1 MAENFPNQKKA
12 TDMQG
17 IPNNMNQNRSHKDK
31 HLYEHRYMEYRKIAL
46 MNLFEGQQQTCR
58 HREQTYGHG
67 WCGEEGEGETDAES
81 STVAHIHYHM

>member
-1 MAENFPNQKKA
+1 
-12 TDMQG
+12 
-17 IPNNMNQNRSHKDK
+17 
-31 HLYEHRYMEYRKIAL
+31 MEYRKIVL

-81 STVAHIHYHM
+81 STVAYIHYHM